1 MNLHIFCR
9 RTDIEPNALIVNDAA
24 NFAAL
29 SDPFA
34 KNGNER
40 DLPARRDPLKN
51 LGIPNRHIGEI
62 IFPDVAVAIVDVD
75 YAAVFESDPR
85 SETRFTQ
92 RQSDVVA
99 GAEMLLEQRMQVDVG
114 KNVAAV
120 NHERL
125 RAERRFGVFDPTA
138 GFEEDRFIFKF
149 DWVIAIMRALEGFG
163 KTGGVQMSVDNKPRA
178 TGGNQMVE
186 G

>member
-1 MNLHIFCR
+1 MTLQIFCR
-9 RTDIEPNALIVNDAA
+9 RTDIEPNALVVNYAA

-40 DLPARRDPLKN
+40 DLLARRDPLKN

-62 IFPDVAVAIVDVD
+62 IFPDVAVAIVNVD
-75 YAAVFESDPR
+75 HAAVFESDPR
-85 SETRFTQ
+85 SETRFPQ

-99 GAEMLLEQRMQVDVG
+99 GAKMLLEQRTQIDVG

-120 NHERL
+120 
-125 RAERRFGVFDPTA
+125 
-138 GFEEDRFIFKF
+138 
-149 DWVIAIMRALEGFG
+149 
-163 KTGGVQMSVDNKPRA
+163 
-178 TGGNQMVE
+178 
-186 G
+186 